1 MTLQGQVLGG
11 RYALGALLG
20 AGGMGQVYRARDR
33 VLERTVAVKVL
44 SAASDQDLEPVA
56 RFGREARAA
65 AALNHP
71 NIVAVFDSGADGD
84 VQYLVMEYVE
94 GQSLAGLL
102 RQEGVLDPRRV
113 AELDARCA
121 RR

>member
-1 MTLQGQVLGG
+1 MMLQGRVLAG

-44 SAASDQDLEPVA
+44 SAAATQDLELVA

-71 NIVAVFDSGADGD
+71 NIVTVFDSGAEGD
-84 VQYLVMEYVE
+84 LHYLVMEYVE
-94 GQSLAGLL
+94 GQNLAS
-102 RQEGVLDPRRV
+102 PSPWSSAFSRRSS
-113 AELDARCA
+113 
-121 RR
+121 